1 MQPYA
6 AKGQKTLT
14 DMICAKQKRKEGDG
28 LPRSSALR
36 GHRLGAFS
44 WQGGGRHHAVAWLTA
59 GSNSC
64 SKDSRVGLAAAVAGG
79 AWRPWFE
86 RARENTSKVYE
97 DEVPLG
103 TTDEARE
110 G

>member
-36 GHRLGAFS
+36 GHRLGACVKGHVVVYAGACATATAL
-44 WQGGGRHHAVAWLTA
+44 QVYDHGTRVIKGR
-59 GSNSC
+59 
-64 SKDSRVGLAAAVAGG
+64 GLSQDV
-79 AWRPWFE
+79 
-86 RARENTSKVYE
+86 
-97 DEVPLG
+97 
-103 TTDEARE
+103 
-110 G
+110 